1 MGGADSSLQPSSA
14 PLLQMAFTR
23 NIFSGAP
30 WGWGDNQLAS
40 GMRGAS
46 GELSVP
52 RCRSCAWGHACRR
65 PSGSQAGR
73 NHLSPEHSS
82 GGGKPS
88 ASRRPWV
95 TGALPPELPGG
106 WPGRTLLCWF
116 DFPALECFQ
125 CDRVNTSGVCVSGG
139 GTCQTQGGQQCFL
152 RKIYE
157 DGTLSY
163 GRQGCSQ
170 LCTPMKLF
178 NPSVIVE
185 YKCCHDSPLCNK
197 F

>member
-1 MGGADSSLQPSSA
+1 MGGSARRRGVGGADSSLQPSSA

-95 TGALPPELPGG
+95 T
-106 WPGRTLLCWF
+106 
-116 DFPALECFQ
+116 ALECFQ

>member
-1 MGGADSSLQPSSA
+1 
-14 PLLQMAFTR
+14 MAFTR
-23 NIFSGAP
+23 NVFSGAP

-40 GMRGAS
+40 GMRRAAVKDLPFLQRRRGS
-46 GELSVP
+46 LGRRGELSVLG
-52 RCRSCAWGHACRR
+52 CRSCAWGHACRR
-65 PSGSQAGR
+65 PGGSQAGR
-73 NHLSPEHSS
+73 NHLPPEHSS

-106 WPGRTLLCWF
+106 WPRRTLLCWF

-139 GTCQTQGGQQCFL
+139 GTCQTQDGQQCFL

-157 DGTLSY
+157 
-163 GRQGCSQ
+163 GRWCLQG
-170 LCTPMKLF
+170 LGVNF
-178 NPSVIVE
+178 AGG
-185 YKCCHDSPLCNK
+185 
-197 F
+197 

>member
-1 MGGADSSLQPSSA
+1 RNGCFGAPFSTLFPTPRIAPLTGRSSL
-14 PLLQMAFTR
+14 F
-23 NIFSGAP
+23 
-30 WGWGDNQLAS
+30 
-40 GMRGAS
+40 
-46 GELSVP
+46 
-52 RCRSCAWGHACRR
+52 
-65 PSGSQAGR
+65 
-73 NHLSPEHSS
+73 
-82 GGGKPS
+82 
-88 ASRRPWV
+88 
-95 TGALPPELPGG
+95 
-106 WPGRTLLCWF
+106 
-116 DFPALECFQ
+116 ALECFQ